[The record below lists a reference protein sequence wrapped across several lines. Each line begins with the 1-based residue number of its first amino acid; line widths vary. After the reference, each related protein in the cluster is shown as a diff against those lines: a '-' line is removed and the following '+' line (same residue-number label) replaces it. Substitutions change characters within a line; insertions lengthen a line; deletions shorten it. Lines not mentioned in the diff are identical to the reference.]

1 MKLLFLACLRAHTGN
16 ATTAQRIKHHLEAA
30 GHTIVLKDATAIES
44 SSEVSKL
51 IFKENIEGALV
62 IHLYKAGRFILGNI
76 IPFGTIFGGT
86 DINEDAKD
94 DQKFRVMG
102 AVLEEARFAVAFTP
116 KIKDMAAACWPH
128 CLHKIHIQ
136 PQGILTKPSVSFNCE
151 TFLQNAGIQR
161 NLENLHLFLL
171 ICGLRKVKDPLYLVE
186 AFQEWHEKEPNV
198 YLALIGPMQKWTQY
212 TMRRIS
218 IQIHSHS
225 PMTMQTAFWSQT
237 KLVSWEVDP
246 VFTNEVKAKL
256 LNTHGIHLIQEIPQP
271 DLQALVKRSFAVVN
285 SSISEGMSAAILE
298 AMDLEVPVL
307 ARDIPGNS
315 AIIKHE
321 DTGLLFS
328 TPQDFV
334 QLAKRLMREPALKR
348 RIITNAREYVHINH
362 SWMLERDRYHNL
374 ILSLELT
381 S

>member
-198 YLALIGPMQKWTQY
+198 YLALIGPM
-212 TMRRIS
+212 
-218 IQIHSHS
+218 
-225 PMTMQTAFWSQT
+225 
-237 KLVSWEVDP
+237 VDP